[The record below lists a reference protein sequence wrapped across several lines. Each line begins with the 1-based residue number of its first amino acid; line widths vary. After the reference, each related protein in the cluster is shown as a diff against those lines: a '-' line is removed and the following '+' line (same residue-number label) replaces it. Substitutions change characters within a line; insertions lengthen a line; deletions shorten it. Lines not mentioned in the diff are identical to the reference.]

1 MSKDIPVHVV
11 AQPEFLGR
19 HEDKFAFAY
28 TIYITNH
35 SEQNITLRNRHWIIT
50 HANGST
56 EEVIGDGVIGKT
68 PELAPGK
75 SYSYTSGALIPH
87 SGGFDAGFLRVCHR
101 RWLFLSCGDSRVH
114 TAITRR
120 TASLT
125 PPVKLCLPI

>member
-28 TIYITNH
+28 TIYITNR
-35 SEQNITLRNRHWIIT
+35 SGQNITLRNRHWIIT

-75 SYSYTSGALIPH
+75 SYSYTSGALIPTAVG
-87 SGGFDAGFLRVCHR
+87 SMRGSYGFVTDDGYSFRAEIPEFTLQSPGAPLH
-101 RWLFLSCGDSRVH
+101 
-114 TAITRR
+114 
-120 TASLT
+120 
-125 PPVKLCLPI
+125 

>member
-11 AQPEFLGR
+11 AQPEFLGQ

-28 TIYITNH
+28 TIHITNR
-35 SEQNITLRNRHWIIT
+35 SDRNITLRNRHWIIT

-75 SYSYTSGALIPH
+75 SYSYTSGALIPTAVG
-87 SGGFDAGFLRVCHR
+87 SMRGSYGFVTDDGQSFRAEIPEFTLQSPNAPLH
-101 RWLFLSCGDSRVH
+101 
-114 TAITRR
+114 
-120 TASLT
+120 
-125 PPVKLCLPI
+125 